1 MVGVTAILITCSY
14 NGKEFFRVGYYIN
27 VAYGTPELNEN
38 PPATP
43 QIDALGRVIMVGEPR
58 VTNFPIEWDQPGTVG
73 GEGFAQIVPE
83 GSTGEAGFGSTS
95 NVYEENRKEFL
106 SKSNL
111 DMAASAFQ
119 NQ

>member
-1 MVGVTAILITCSY
+1 MVGVTAILVTCGY

-27 VAYGTPELNEN
+27 VAYGTPELNEC
-38 PPATP
+38 PPSTP
-43 QIDALGRVIMVGEPR
+43 QIENLGRVIMVGEPR

-73 GEGFAQIVPE
+73 GEGFVPE

-95 NVYEENRKEFL
+95 NVYEENRKDFL
-106 SKSNL
+106 SKQNL
-111 DMAASAFQ
+111 DIAASAFQ